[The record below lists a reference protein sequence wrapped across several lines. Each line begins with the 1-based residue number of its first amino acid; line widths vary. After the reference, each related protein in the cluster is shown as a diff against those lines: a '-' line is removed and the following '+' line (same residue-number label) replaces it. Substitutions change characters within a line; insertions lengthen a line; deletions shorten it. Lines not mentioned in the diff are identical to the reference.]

1 MYGKPIIYYVLV
13 YEECSETDQ
22 LYTCKKK
29 NTDEKVL
36 SKIKEN
42 INEELI
48 SCLDWRM

>member
-1 MYGKPIIYYVLV
+1 MYQSKKNVQKQISNTHV
-13 YEECSETDQ
+13 
-22 LYTCKKK
+22 KK

-48 SCLDWRM
+48 SFLD